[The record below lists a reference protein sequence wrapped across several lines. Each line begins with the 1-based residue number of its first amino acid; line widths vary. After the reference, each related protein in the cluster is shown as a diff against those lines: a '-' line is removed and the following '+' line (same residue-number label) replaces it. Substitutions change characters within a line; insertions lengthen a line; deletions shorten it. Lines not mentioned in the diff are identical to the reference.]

1 VADRPEQWRRDS
13 SIGDG
18 ASAGHTRARSNDQEE
33 LMSNSTQG
41 LAVLVFLAGATVVGI
56 GGLEGSLL
64 LALVGIAGIAA
75 SVPLFLKAKAVSA
88 E

>member
-1 VADRPEQWRRDS
+1 
-13 SIGDG
+13 
-18 ASAGHTRARSNDQEE
+18 
-33 LMSNSTQG
+33 MSNSTQG

>member
-1 VADRPEQWRRDS
+1 
-13 SIGDG
+13 
-18 ASAGHTRARSNDQEE
+18 
-33 LMSNSTQG
+33 MSNSTQG

-75 SVPLFLKAKAVSA
+75 SVPLFLRRRLSA
-88 E
+88 PNDSAAALSGTDTERRSTQTEEDRWRLRDLQ